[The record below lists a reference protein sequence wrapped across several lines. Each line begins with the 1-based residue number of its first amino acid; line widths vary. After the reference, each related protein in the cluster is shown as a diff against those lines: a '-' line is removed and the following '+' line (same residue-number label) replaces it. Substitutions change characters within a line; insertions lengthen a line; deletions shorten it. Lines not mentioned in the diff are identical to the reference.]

1 MALTYGLIG
10 CPLGHSFS
18 PQLHRMLG
26 DYPYEL
32 HPLEPDQLENFL
44 LHEPFLGVNVTI
56 PYKKAVIPYCA
67 RLTERARAIGSVNT
81 LVRQPDGSLLG
92 DNTDFYGLQYLARR
106 AGVEM
111 GGKKVL
117 ILGSGGASLTAQA
130 VARQA
135 GAREIVVVSRQGPE
149 NYENLARRHPDTQVL
164 LNTTPVGMFPQA
176 GQMAADPAEFPAL
189 EGALDLVYNPLR
201 TAFVQA
207 AQAKGIPAQGGLAML
222 AAQAKGAAELFTSQ
236 TIGEEKVEQ
245 LCASLLGQLRNIALI
260 GMPGVGKSTAGA
272 LLAQRMNRPL
282 LDLDQLIEQ
291 KAGMPI
297 PQIFEQH
304 GEAHFRQLEAEVTAQ
319 AGARTGCVIAA
330 GGGAVLRPENR
341 RALRENSLVIWLQ
354 RDLNRLPTEGR
365 PLSAGGL
372 EALEQ
377 LLRQR
382 EPLYRQTADRVLSV
396 SEDPEQTAQS
406 ILEVFYET
414 ACDQRP

>member
-1 MALTYGLIG
+1 MGFSYGLIG
-10 CPLGHSFS
+10 FPLGHSFS

-32 HPLEPDQLENFL
+32 RPLEPDQLEQFL

-67 RLTERARAIGSVNT
+67 RLTDRARAIGSVNT
-81 LVRQPDGSLLG
+81 LIRQPDGSLLG
-92 DNTDFYGLQYLARR
+92 DNTDFYGLQYLARQ

-111 GGKKVL
+111 QGKKVL

-135 GAREIVVVSRQGPE
+135 GAREVLVISRQGPE
-149 NYENLARRHPDTQVL
+149 TYQGLARRHADAQVL
-164 LNTTPVGMFPQA
+164 INTTPVGMYPHA

-189 EGALDLVYNPLR
+189 EGALDLIYNPLR

-207 AQAKGIPAQGGLAML
+207 AQDRGIPAQGGLAML
-222 AAQAKGAAELFTSQ
+222 AAQAKGAAELFT
-236 TIGEEKVEQ
+236 GKAMDEEKVAQ
-245 LCASLLGQLRNIALI
+245 MQAALLRQMRNIALI
-260 GMPGVGKSTAGA
+260 GMPGAGKSTAGA
-272 LLAQRMNRPL
+272 LLARRLDRPF

-291 KAGMPI
+291 RAGMPI
-297 PQIFEQH
+297 PEIFQRY
-304 GEAHFRQLEAEVTAQ
+304 GEAHFRDLEAEVTAQ

-341 RALRENSLVIWLQ
+341 RALRENSLIIWLQ
-354 RDLNRLPTEGR
+354 RDIGRLATQGR
-365 PLSAGGL
+365 PLSAGGP
-372 EALEQ
+372 EALAR
-377 LLRQR
+377 LLGQR
-382 EPLYRQTADRVLSV
+382 EPLYRQTADRALLVQQ
-396 SEDPEQTAQS
+396 DPEQTVQS

-414 ACDQRP
+414 ACD